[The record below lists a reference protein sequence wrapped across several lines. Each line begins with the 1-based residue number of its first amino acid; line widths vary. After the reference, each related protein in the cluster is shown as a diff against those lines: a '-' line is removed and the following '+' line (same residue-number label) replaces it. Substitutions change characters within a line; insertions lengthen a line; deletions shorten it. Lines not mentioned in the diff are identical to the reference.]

1 MIAIYATRI
10 RSKSQRAE
18 KCRKRKEKGERATQ
32 FVSAL
37 ISTASLFCTLAMMR
51 EGLPTMMPFMPIM
64 SLSDAESQQCVVIA
78 DKQSAE
84 NRRVRGDE
92 SGGTVSADGEHGG
105 GIALGVQ

>member
-1 MIAIYATRI
+1 
-10 RSKSQRAE
+10 
-18 KCRKRKEKGERATQ
+18 
-32 FVSAL
+32 
-37 ISTASLFCTLAMMR
+37 
-51 EGLPTMMPFMPIM
+51 MMPFMPIM

-92 SGGTVSADGEHGG
+92 SGGTGSADGEHGG